1 MKTLQPRRQELD
13 LLTLARQL
21 RMWRSYHIPDAHAL
35 KLLKLW
41 LGFEFMDLMDD
52 FGRIPVPYFNEVR
65 RRLGYKTFMN
75 LLADIRRCQ
84 SFYIV
89 GDSGQDITAIFSP
102 VWHRY
107 EEADGMLLSGSI
119 TLKSAQSSVVKCDE
133 FKVLYNQVIPTGS
146 NATAFS
152 KEEKEVSQ
160 GDELNPENRDRNRL
174 ARRNLIREYFEW
186 VRRKED
192 GSRQDVQP
200 WPCPMTEL
208 RD

>member
-89 GDSGQDITAIFSP
+89 GNSEQDITAIFSP

-133 FKVLYNQVIPTGS
+133 FKVLYNQVILL
-146 NATAFS
+146 
-152 KEEKEVSQ
+152 EVT
-160 GDELNPENRDRNRL
+160 PRRFPRKKKRL
-174 ARRNLIREYFEW
+174 RRGMN
-186 VRRKED
+186 
-192 GSRQDVQP
+192 
-200 WPCPMTEL
+200 
-208 RD
+208 